1 MRPAA
6 LLATLIVAASAA
18 AQVKTSPK
26 KPSGPVGPIV
36 AGGSSTAHAVA
47 LAAPLAP
54 APKAT
59 TAPTAATKP
68 VAPPPAT
75 VAVNP
80 GPTAVPAPTKPLP
93 TTVATVAPTKT
104 PPAPPVAAKS
114 PAAAPGP
121 ALAPNAANAANAA
134 SAGGASITIEREV
147 FYYERGNRRD
157 PFVSLLQSQ
166 DLRPAL
172 ADLRL
177 VGVVLDPRGRNSI
190 AALRD
195 VATKEQYRLRTGQ
208 TIGRLRVIQI
218 QQRSVTFVIE
228 EFGVSRQQVLSIRDS
243 TRVRTP

>member
-1 MRPAA
+1 MTRRAA
-6 LLATLIVAASAA
+6 FLATLVVAASAA
-18 AQVKTSPK
+18 AQVKTAPK
-26 KPSGPVGPIV
+26 KPSGPVGPII
-36 AGGSSTAHAVA
+36 AGGSSTARAVA
-47 LAAPLAP
+47 LVAPPAL
-54 APKAT
+54 APKAKPSPT
-59 TAPTAATKP
+59 TATKP
-68 VAPPPAT
+68 AAPPPAT
-75 VAVNP
+75 VAAKPVP
-80 GPTAVPAPTKPLP
+80 VVVPAPTKPLP
-93 TTVATVAPTKT
+93 TTVTPAKT
-104 PPAPPVAAKS
+104 PPPPPIAAKAS
-114 PAAAPGP
+114 AVAPGP
-121 ALAPNAANAANAA
+121 AVAPNAANAA

-195 VATKEQYRLRTGQ
+195 ITTKEQYRLRTGQ

-228 EFGVSRQQVLSIRDS
+228 EFGVTRQQVLSIRDS

>member
-1 MRPAA
+1 MTRRAA
-6 LLATLIVAASAA
+6 FLATLVVAASAA
-18 AQVKTSPK
+18 AQVKTVPK
-26 KPSGPVGPIV
+26 KPSGPVGPII
-36 AGGSSTAHAVA
+36 AGGSSTARAVA
-47 LAAPLAP
+47 PVAPPAL
-54 APKAT
+54 APKAKPSPT
-59 TAPTAATKP
+59 TATKP
-68 VAPPPAT
+68 AAPPPAT
-75 VAVNP
+75 VAAKPVP
-80 GPTAVPAPTKPLP
+80 VVVPAPTKRLP
-93 TTVATVAPTKT
+93 TTVATVTPAKT
-104 PPAPPVAAKS
+104 PPPPPIAAKAS
-114 PAAAPGP
+114 AVAPGP
-121 ALAPNAANAANAA
+121 AVAPNAANAA

-195 VATKEQYRLRTGQ
+195 ITTKEQYRLRTGQ

-228 EFGVSRQQVLSIRDS
+228 EFGVTRQQVLSIRDS

>member
-1 MRPAA
+1 MTRRAA
-6 LLATLIVAASAA
+6 FLATLVVAASAA
-18 AQVKTSPK
+18 AQVKTVPK
-26 KPSGPVGPIV
+26 KPSGPVGPII
-36 AGGSSTAHAVA
+36 AGGSSTARAVA
-47 LAAPLAP
+47 PVAPPAL
-54 APKAT
+54 APKAKPSPT
-59 TAPTAATKP
+59 TATKP
-68 VAPPPAT
+68 AAPPPAT
-75 VAVNP
+75 VAAKPVP
-80 GPTAVPAPTKPLP
+80 VVVPAPTKPLP
-93 TTVATVAPTKT
+93 TTVTPAKT
-104 PPAPPVAAKS
+104 PPPPPIAAKAS
-114 PAAAPGP
+114 AVAPGP
-121 ALAPNAANAANAA
+121 AVAPNAANAA

-195 VATKEQYRLRTGQ
+195 ITTKEQYRLRTGQ

-228 EFGVSRQQVLSIRDS
+228 EFGVTRQQVLSIRDS